1 MFADSFYAAGRL
13 YHSQPELF
21 DALAT
26 TPVTYK
32 YDHATHQYIDHKPT
46 IELVKA
52 PFESIDQRMPPSNP
66 ISKLLGAAAKST
78 PTPAIANVNWSPP
91 FQGRFQ
97 PTVSG
102 KELRQYHR
110 AAAAFAD
117 IVDDPSNQFRVRLNP
132 GECVVFNNRRV
143 LHGRTAFVSSSGERW
158 LKGAYLDT
166 QDFVSAL
173 RVMEMKMKGVAPVA

>member
-1 MFADSFYAAGRL
+1 MFADSFHAAGKL
-13 YHSQPELF
+13 HSSAPDLF
-21 DALAT
+21 ECLAT

-46 IELVKA
+46 IELVKP
-52 PFESIDQRMPPSNP
+52 PFEDIVQHMPPSNP
-66 ISKLLGAAAKST
+66 LTKLLGAAAKPT
-78 PTPAIANVNWSPP
+78 ATPAIANINWSPP

-97 PTVSG
+97 PSVTSAQL
-102 KELRQYHR
+102 KTYHR

-117 IVDDPSNQFRVRLNP
+117 LVDDVANQYRVKLEP

-143 LHGRTAFVSSSGERW
+143 LHGRTAFISSTGERW
-158 LKGAYLDT
+158 LKGGYLRT

-173 RVMEMKMKGVAPVA
+173 RVEEMKKGGMGAVA